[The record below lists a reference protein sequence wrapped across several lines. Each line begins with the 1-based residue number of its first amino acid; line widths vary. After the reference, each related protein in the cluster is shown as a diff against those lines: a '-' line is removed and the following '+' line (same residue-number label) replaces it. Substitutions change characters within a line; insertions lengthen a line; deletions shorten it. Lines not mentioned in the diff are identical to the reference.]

1 MSVFSKQKIKD
12 FFIYGLGQAINI
24 VSPLL
29 ILPYIIFM
37 CGEEGLGKVGVGMS
51 LALIL
56 SGIIDY
62 GSYINGVKDISINR
76 TDKKILEFHFKS
88 IYLSKFILFL
98 SVFLFFILLVCFVPF
113 FEQDKRLYFYSFFIV
128 VGQFINPIWFFQGI
142 ENFKLI
148 SFINVTSKVIYIFLV
163 FTLLHETSDYIYV
176 NLFLG
181 LGAIIGNVIGLIWL
195 IKKYS
200 FSITSFELKPAVY
213 IIKNEF
219 SFSISQLFHSVYQ
232 YSPILLISY
241 VAGDFVAGQFKV
253 IDQIVSIFKTYLNMF
268 FYFVYAN
275 ICLEINKGVKQGLK
289 VWKQYNGLNFLFLFF
304 VLSVFYLYADLI
316 LTHFKIDPKDLDK
329 TVQYF
334 RIGIIVPFLVSISQP
349 LRQLMFAFSENKIY
363 IKITIVTTILNFV
376 LLLLF
381 TEYYGLGG
389 AFLSIIIIEI
399 IIIIVYNII
408 LMKHL
413 KGNITFKN
421 GN

>member
-1 MSVFSKQKIKD
+1 MSVFNKQKIKD

-29 ILPYIIFM
+29 ILPYIIFI
-37 CGEEGLGKVGVGMS
+37 CGQEGLGKVGVGMS

-76 TDKKILEFHFKS
+76 TDRKVLEFHFKS
-88 IYLSKFILFL
+88 IYLSKFILL
-98 SVFLFFILLVCFVPF
+98 VGVLFFFTLLILFVPF
-113 FEQDKRLYFYSFFIV
+113 FEQDKKLYFYSFFIV
-128 VGQFINPIWFFQGI
+128 IGQFINPIWFFQGI

-148 SFINVTSKVIYIFLV
+148 SFINVTSKIIYIVLV
-163 FTLLHETSDYIYV
+163 FILLHEASDYIYV
-176 NLFLG
+176 NFFLG

-200 FSITSFELKPAVY
+200 FSVTSFELKPALD

-219 SFSISQLFHSVYQ
+219 SFSVSQLFLSLYQ

-275 ICLEINKGVKQGLK
+275 ICLEISKEVKQGLK

-304 VLSVFYLYADLI
+304 ILSVFYYNAELI
-316 LTHFKIDPKDLDK
+316 LTYFKIDAEDLAEN
-329 TVQYF
+329 VLYF

-349 LRQLMFAFSENKIY
+349 LRQLMFAFSENKSY
-363 IKITIVTTILNFV
+363 IRITIITTILNFI

-381 TEYYGLGG
+381 TKYYGLGG
-389 AFLSIIIIEI
+389 AFLSIILIEI

-408 LMKHL
+408 LMKHF
-413 KGNITFKN
+413 KGNITIKN
-421 GN
+421 EN

>member
-98 SVFLFFILLVCFVPF
+98 GVFLFFILLVCFVPF

-181 LGAIIGNVIGLIWL
+181 LGAIIGNVIGL
-195 IKKYS
+195 
-200 FSITSFELKPAVY
+200 V
-213 IIKNEF
+213 
-219 SFSISQLFHSVYQ
+219 
-232 YSPILLISY
+232 
-241 VAGDFVAGQFKV
+241 
-253 IDQIVSIFKTYLNMF
+253 
-268 FYFVYAN
+268 
-275 ICLEINKGVKQGLK
+275 
-289 VWKQYNGLNFLFLFF
+289 
-304 VLSVFYLYADLI
+304 
-316 LTHFKIDPKDLDK
+316 
-329 TVQYF
+329 
-334 RIGIIVPFLVSISQP
+334 
-349 LRQLMFAFSENKIY
+349 
-363 IKITIVTTILNFV
+363 
-376 LLLLF
+376 
-381 TEYYGLGG
+381 
-389 AFLSIIIIEI
+389 
-399 IIIIVYNII
+399 
-408 LMKHL
+408 
-413 KGNITFKN
+413 
-421 GN
+421 

>member
-1 MSVFSKQKIKD
+1 MSVFSKKKIKD

-29 ILPYIIFM
+29 ILPYIILV
-37 CGEEGLGKVGVGMS
+37 CGEEGLGKVGSGMS
-51 LALIL
+51 LALII

-62 GSYINGVKDISINR
+62 GSYINGVKDISLNR
-76 TDKKILEFHFKS
+76 NDANILEYHFKS
-88 IYLSKFILFL
+88 IYLSKFILLVGVL
-98 SVFLFFILLVCFVPF
+98 SFFTLVVFFVPF
-113 FEQDKRLYFYSFFIV
+113 FEEDKELYFLSFLIV
-128 VGQFINPIWFFQGI
+128 IGQFINPIWFFQGI

-148 SFINVTSKVIYIFLV
+148 SFINVSSKIIYIVLV
-163 FTLLHETSDYIYV
+163 FTMLNESSDYIYV
-176 NLFLG
+176 NLFFG
-181 LGAIIGNVIGLIWL
+181 LGAIIGNLVGLIWL

-200 FSITSFELKPAVY
+200 FSITSFELKPALY
-213 IIKNEF
+213 IIRNEF
-219 SFSISQLFHSVYQ
+219 SFSLSQLFHSIYQ

-275 ICLEINKGVKQGLK
+275 ICLEISKEVKQGLK

-304 VLSVFYLYADLI
+304 ILSVFYYKAELI
-316 LTHFKIDPKDLDK
+316 LTYFKIEGKDLGN

-349 LRQLMFAFSENKIY
+349 LRQLMFAFNENKIY
-363 IKITIVTTILNFV
+363 INITVVTTILNFI
-376 LLLLF
+376 LLLVF
-381 TEYYGLGG
+381 TKYNGLGG

-408 LMKHL
+408 LMKYF

-421 GN
+421 EN

>member
-29 ILPYIIFM
+29 ILPYIIFI
-37 CGEEGLGKVGVGMS
+37 CGQEGLGKVGAGMS

-62 GSYINGVKDISINR
+62 GSYITGVKDISINR
-76 TDKKILEFHFKS
+76 TDYKILEYHFKS
-88 IYLSKFILFL
+88 IYLSKFILL
-98 SVFLFFILLVCFVPF
+98 LGVLLFFTVLVFFVPF

-142 ENFKLI
+142 ENFRLI
-148 SFINVTSKVIYIFLV
+148 SFINVTSKIIYIVLV
-163 FTLLHETSDYIYV
+163 FTVLEQPSDYIYV

-181 LGAIIGNVIGLIWL
+181 LGAIFGNVIGLIWL
-195 IKKYS
+195 VKKYS

-219 SFSISQLFHSVYQ
+219 SFSISQLFLSIYQ

-275 ICLEINKGVKQGLK
+275 ICLEISKEVKQGLK
-289 VWKQYNGLNFLFLFF
+289 VWKQYNGLNFLFLLF
-304 VLSVFYLYADLI
+304 VLSVFYYNAELI
-316 LTHFKIDPKDLDK
+316 LTYFKIDPKDMEK

-363 IKITIVTTILNFV
+363 IRITIITTILNLV

-381 TEYYGLGG
+381 TKYYGLGG
-389 AFLSIIIIEI
+389 AFLSIIMIEI
-399 IIIIVYNII
+399 IIIIIYTII
-408 LMKHL
+408 LMKHF

-421 GN
+421 EN

>member
-98 SVFLFFILLVCFVPF
+98 GVFLFFILLVCFVPF

-148 SFINVTSKVIYIFLV
+148 SFINVTSKVIYISLV

-304 VLSVFYLYADLI
+304 VLSVFYVYADLI

>member
-98 SVFLFFILLVCFVPF
+98 GVFLFFILLVCFVPF

-219 SFSISQLFHSVYQ
+219 SFSISQLFLSVYQ

-241 VAGDFVAGQFKV
+241 VAGDFIAGQFKV

-304 VLSVFYLYADLI
+304 VLSVFYVYADLI
-316 LTHFKIDPKDLDK
+316 LTHFKIDSKDLDK

>member
-98 SVFLFFILLVCFVPF
+98 GVFLFFILLVCFVPF

-304 VLSVFYLYADLI
+304 VLSVFYVYADLI

-408 LMKHL
+408 LMKHF

>member
-1 MSVFSKQKIKD
+1 M
-12 FFIYGLGQAINI
+12 GQAINI

-98 SVFLFFILLVCFVPF
+98 GVFLFFILLVCFVPF

-241 VAGDFVAGQFKV
+241 VAGDFIAGQFKV
-253 IDQIVSIFKTYLNMF
+253 IDQIVSIFKTHLNMF

-304 VLSVFYLYADLI
+304 VLSVFYVYADLI
-316 LTHFKIDPKDLDK
+316 LTHFKIDSKDLDK

>member
-98 SVFLFFILLVCFVPF
+98 GVFLFFILLVCFVPF

-148 SFINVTSKVIYIFLV
+148 SIINVTSKVIYIFLV

-241 VAGDFVAGQFKV
+241 VAGDFIAGQFKV

-304 VLSVFYLYADLI
+304 VLSVFYVYADLI
-316 LTHFKIDPKDLDK
+316 LTHFKIDSKDLDK

-408 LMKHL
+408 LMKHF